1 MGAFSGNEDWGLPMR
16 IGLVE
21 GMERLQELESAWRE
35 IYCLDPESQFYLS
48 WSWLSAYLQK
58 TAGDWL
64 VLVATPEGADRP
76 VALLPIRLQLKRR
89 KKSGKYFNTLKMAG
103 NYAADYTGLLCLP
116 EFEGQALTAF
126 AKYLR
131 TMPWARL
138 SFDYLCISERRKSL
152 LLGAFSENTYRIQS
166 GSRIN
171 TTDGVDNLIC
181 PYVDL
186 PDSFETYLSERLSA
200 NSRQK
205 LRRLLRRLD
214 EGDEYQVSQ
223 TKEATLENDLEILLR
238 FWREQWARRKGAR
251 AERIITNNRV
261 LLRDAFE
268 AGYLSL
274 PVLWKNERPIAAL
287 GSYLDH
293 EKKSVLFMIGGRDPS
308 FGEMPAGLALHA
320 HSIRHAIETGFRT
333 YDFMRGNEPYKYSL
347 GARDRV
353 IECITVSTRSGL
365 NPGGR
370 LPLRSIPTVFKE
382 VTALHQR
389 QLREEAETGYRQ
401 ILATAPNHVGALYGL
416 GQLLAAKGDDKRA
429 LGKFEKLAV
438 LQPGRANVWLRLAH
452 ARKRLSLL
460 ASAGEAY
467 RKAAELDNKLLAAHY
482 GLAKCLADEGHT
494 REATDILQSMM
505 RLPPRSEDDKEVSR
519 QAARLLGVLRPAL
532 TFHHPLVQPG
542 ASLNKSMPIVVTD
555 KSAPMFLSKFPGK

>member
-1 MGAFSGNEDWGLPMR
+1 MR

-35 IYCLDPESQFYLS
+35 IYRLDPESQFYLS
-48 WSWLSAYLQK
+48 WPWLSAYLQK

-64 VLVATPEGADRP
+64 VLVATPEGEDRP
-76 VALLPIRLQLKRR
+76 VAFLPVRLQLKRR
-89 KKSGKYFNTLKMAG
+89 RKSGKYFNTVNMAG
-103 NYAADYTGLLCLP
+103 NYAADYTGFLCLP
-116 EFEGQALTAF
+116 EFEAQALTAF
-126 AKYLR
+126 AGYLK

-138 SFDYLCISERRKSL
+138 SLDNLCVSDRRRSL
-152 LLGAFSENTYRIQS
+152 FLEAFSEKTYRIQS

-171 TTDGVDNLIC
+171 RLDGVDNLIC

-186 PDSFETYLSERLSA
+186 PDSFETYLNESLSA
-200 NSRQK
+200 NTRQK

-214 EGDEYQVSQ
+214 GGDDYHVSHA
-223 TKEATLENDLEILLR
+223 KEATLERDLEILLR
-238 FWREQWARRKGAR
+238 FWREQWGRRKGAQ
-251 AERIITNNRV
+251 AERIVSSNRV
-261 LLRDAFE
+261 LLRNAFE

-274 PVLWKNERPIAAL
+274 PVLWKNERPVAAL

-308 FGEMPAGLALHA
+308 FDEMPAGLALHA
-320 HSIRHAIETGFRT
+320 HSIRHAIENGFRT
-333 YDFMRGNEPYKYSL
+333 YDLLRGNEPYKYSL

-353 IECITVSTRSGL
+353 IECITVSTRTGL
-365 NPGGR
+365 NPGDR
-370 LPLRSIPTVFKE
+370 LAQRSLPTVFKE

-452 ARKRLSLL
+452 ARKRLSQL

-467 RKAAELDNKLLAAHY
+467 RKAAELDKKLLAAHY

-494 REATDILQSMM
+494 REATDVLQSMM
-505 RLPPRSEDDKEVSR
+505 RLPPRSEDDKEVRR
-519 QAARLLGVLRPAL
+519 QAVRLLGVLRPSL

-542 ASLNKSMPIVVTD
+542 SSLNKSMPIVVQD
-555 KSAPMFLSKFPGK
+555 KSAPMFLSKIPGK